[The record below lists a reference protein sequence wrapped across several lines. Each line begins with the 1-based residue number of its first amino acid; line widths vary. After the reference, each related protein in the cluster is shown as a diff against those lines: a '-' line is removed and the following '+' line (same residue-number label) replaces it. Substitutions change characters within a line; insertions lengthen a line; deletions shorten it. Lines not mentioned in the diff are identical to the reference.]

1 MKTEKLTAETVV
13 EVVLEAVEPTAE
25 DQVMVVLETE
35 AVPEVMQDLILFL
48 QAEQQ
53 MMGQVPFQEEL
64 VKHIILRV

>member
-1 MKTEKLTAETVV
+1 M
-13 EVVLEAVEPTAE
+13 VVLEAEEPTAE
-25 DQVMVVLETE
+25 NQVTVVTETT
-35 AVPEVMQDLILFL
+35 EVQEVFQDLILFL